1 MTSPSRTPGRA
12 LTALLKSRGDPTG
25 VAMAR
30 KLKVT
35 PMTVYRWR
43 NSEDMA
49 LSRVMQLANYFNLTV
64 DQFLSWE
71 EGNESGNS
79 NLESY
84 VEETDHGA

>member
-1 MTSPSRTPGRA
+1 
-12 LTALLKSRGDPTG
+12 
-25 VAMAR
+25 MAR